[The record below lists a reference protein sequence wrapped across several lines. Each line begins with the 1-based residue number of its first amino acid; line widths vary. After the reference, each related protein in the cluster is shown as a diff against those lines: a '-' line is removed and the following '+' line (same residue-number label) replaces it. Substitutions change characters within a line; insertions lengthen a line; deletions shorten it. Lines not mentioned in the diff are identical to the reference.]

1 MFITIDQL
9 AYANTFVNTICL
21 IIIVILLLRV
31 LDTLQIINDF
41 GNAEERE
48 RERIRSNER
57 FKKSFLDGAMIA
69 LLWLSI
75 YFLI

>member
-9 AYANTFVNTICL
+9 AYINTFVSTICL

-48 RERIRSNER
+48 RERIRSVER

-69 LLWLSI
+69 LLWLYI

>member
-9 AYANTFVNTICL
+9 AYVNTFVNTICL

-48 RERIRSNER
+48 RERTRSVER
-57 FKKSFLDGAMIA
+57 FKKSFIDGAMIA
-69 LLWLSI
+69 FLWLSI